1 MHGTVEPTSS
11 FGLDMECVD
20 VAHYSDDIQGPGGTP
35 PLPLLYEGTTMTP
48 RLRMLTHPPDDEYE
62 ARGQDDPC

>member
-1 MHGTVEPTSS
+1 
-11 FGLDMECVD
+11 MECVD